1 MTMSLSLAEGRPLDS
16 PWSGIQCGVRKGMK
30 LILLTVLT
38 MCAFAANSLLTRA
51 AVEGGHIGP
60 GAFAVLR
67 VAAGAGMLGG
77 IALWRGVSLPLFARV
92 RIVGALSLTAYMVGF
107 SLAYLTLDAGLG
119 ALILFGVTQ
128 ITMFGHAAVTG
139 QSPTPRQLVGAL
151 VAFAG
156 LLLVLWPTG
165 GSATDPL
172 GAALMCL
179 AGVGWAAYTIAGRG
193 AADPLATTGANFI
206 LCLPL
211 LAVLLFK
218 SGLEA
223 DATGILL
230 AVVCGAVTSGLG
242 YALWYSVLT
251 QMQGTTAAV
260 VQLSVP
266 VIVILAGA
274 VLLGE
279 MITPVVMFA
288 TVLVVGGIG
297 WSVTARQ

>member
-1 MTMSLSLAEGRPLDS
+1 MR
-16 PWSGIQCGVRKGMK
+16 

-67 VAAGAGMLGG
+67 VAAGAMILGG
-77 IALWRGVSLPLFARV
+77 IAIWRGRSLPLLRPERV
-92 RIVGALSLTAYMVGF
+92 LGAVSLTAYMVGF

-139 QSPTPRQLVGAL
+139 QSPRPRQLVGAA

-156 LLLVLWPTG
+156 LILVLWPSDT
-165 GSATDPL
+165 SATDPI

-179 AGVGWAAYTIAGRG
+179 AGLGWAAYTIAGRG

-211 LAVLLFK
+211 LGVLLFW
-218 SGLEA
+218 SGLDA
-223 DATGILL
+223 DGTGIVL

-242 YALWYSVLT
+242 YALWYSVLA
-251 QMQGTTAAV
+251 QMRGATAAV

-266 VIVILAGA
+266 VIAILAGA
-274 VLLGE
+274 AFLSEAV
-279 MITPVVMFA
+279 TPVVMIA
-288 TVLVVGGIG
+288 AALVVGGIG
-297 WSVTARQ
+297 WSVTAKR

>member
-1 MTMSLSLAEGRPLDS
+1 
-16 PWSGIQCGVRKGMK
+16 MK

-60 GAFAVLR
+60 GAFALLR

-77 IALWRGVSLPLFARV
+77 IAVWRGHSLPLLRRV
-92 RIVGALSLTAYMVGF
+92 RLVGAVSLTAYMVGF

-139 QSPTPRQLVGAL
+139 QRPMPRQLVGAS

-156 LLLVLWPTG
+156 LVLVLWPTAQ
-165 GSATDPL
+165 SVADPL
-172 GAALMCL
+172 GAVLMCL

-206 LCLPL
+206 ICLPM

-218 SGLEA
+218 SDLDA
-223 DATGILL
+223 DATGAAL
-230 AVVCGAVTSGLG
+230 AVICGAVTSGLG

-251 QMQGTTAAV
+251 QMRGTTAAV
-260 VQLSVP
+260 IQLSVP
-266 VIVILAGA
+266 VIAILAGA
-274 VLLGE
+274 VLLDE
-279 MITPVVMFA
+279 MVTPVVMIA
-288 TVLVVGGIG
+288 AALVVGGIG
-297 WSVTARQ
+297 WSVTAKR

>member
-1 MTMSLSLAEGRPLDS
+1 MR
-16 PWSGIQCGVRKGMK
+16 
-30 LILLTVLT
+30 LILLTMLT

-60 GAFAVLR
+60 GAFAILR
-67 VAAGAGMLGG
+67 VAAGATILGG
-77 IALWRGVSLPLFARV
+77 IALWRGASLPLFRRV
-92 RIVGALSLTAYMVGF
+92 RLLGAVSLTAYMVGF

-139 QSPTPRQLVGAL
+139 QAPTVRQMIGAGIAFGGLV
-151 VAFAG
+151 
-156 LLLVLWPTG
+156 LVLWPTA
-165 GSATDPL
+165 GSTTDPI

-179 AGVGWAAYTIAGRG
+179 AGLGWAAYTIAGRG

-211 LAVLLFK
+211 LALLLFR

-223 DATGILL
+223 DVQGIIL

-251 QMQGTTAAV
+251 QMRGTTAAV

-266 VIVILAGA
+266 VIAILAGA

-279 MITPVVMFA
+279 VVPPIVMIA
-288 TVLVVGGIG
+288 AALVVGGIG
-297 WSVTARQ
+297 WSVTAKR

>member
-1 MTMSLSLAEGRPLDS
+1 MR
-16 PWSGIQCGVRKGMK
+16 

-67 VAAGAGMLGG
+67 VAAGAMMLGG
-77 IALWRGVSLPLFARV
+77 IAVWRGRSLPLLRPARV
-92 RIVGALSLTAYMVGF
+92 LGAVSLTAYMVGF

-128 ITMFGHAAVTG
+128 ITMFGHAALTG
-139 QSPTPRQLVGAL
+139 QAPRPRQLAGAA

-156 LLLVLWPTG
+156 LVLVLWPTE
-165 GSATDPL
+165 GSVADPM
-172 GAALMCL
+172 GAALMCF
-179 AGVGWAAYTIAGRG
+179 AGLGWAAYTIAGRG

-211 LAVLLFK
+211 MGVLLFWN
-218 SGLEA
+218 GLEA
-223 DATGILL
+223 DATGVVL
-230 AVVCGAVTSGLG
+230 AVICGAVTSGLG

-251 QMQGTTAAV
+251 QMRGATAAV

-266 VIVILAGA
+266 VIAILAGA
-274 VLLGE
+274 VLLDE
-279 MITPVVMFA
+279 AVTYVVMIA
-288 TVLVVGGIG
+288 AALVVGGIG
-297 WSVTARQ
+297 WSVTAKQ

>member
-1 MTMSLSLAEGRPLDS
+1 MR
-16 PWSGIQCGVRKGMK
+16 
-30 LILLTVLT
+30 LILLTLLT

-67 VAAGAGMLGG
+67 VAAGASILGA
-77 IALWRGVSLPLFARV
+77 IAIWRGRSLTLFRSRHV
-92 RIVGALSLTAYMVGF
+92 LGAFSLTAYMVGF

-139 QSPTPRQLVGAL
+139 QAATPRQLTGAL
-151 VAFAG
+151 VAFGG
-156 LLLVLWPTG
+156 LVLVLWP
-165 GSATDPL
+165 SAESVTDPK
-172 GAALMCL
+172 GAALMCF

-206 LCLPL
+206 LCLPIL
-211 LAVLLFK
+211 MLSLFQ

-223 DATGILL
+223 TATGIIL

-242 YALWYSVLT
+242 YALWYSVLA
-251 QMQGTTAAV
+251 QMRGATAAV

-266 VIVILAGA
+266 VIAILAGA

-279 MITPVVMFA
+279 VVAPIVLFA
-288 TVLVVGGIG
+288 AALVVGGIG
-297 WSVTARQ
+297 WSVTAKK